1 VTAARARL
9 AVVGAAICWS
19 TAGAAIK
26 LAGGLGLTG
35 WQTGGGRAIVAAAVM
50 ALLMP
55 GARRGWNGRTAAV
68 AVAYALTTTLFVI
81 ANTLTTS
88 ANAIFLQDVAPLWVI
103 LLSPW
108 LLGERPTRQDL
119 LSAPIYIGGTA
130 LFFIDELAPGAGLG
144 NLMAI
149 LSGVAFAFLILGL
162 RWLRDGGADAAVL
175 QGNLLAFL
183 ICLPGAVR
191 GGPITEKA
199 LAVVT
204 FLGVFQL
211 GLAYVLFNRGV
222 RVVSAVEASL
232 LALVEPV
239 LNPIWA
245 FLLAGERPGKWA
257 IAGGTMILAA
267 TVWKV
272 VAPARGTPSG

>member
-1 VTAARARL
+1 MTPAQARL
-9 AVVGAAICWS
+9 AIVGAAVCWS

-26 LAGGLGLTG
+26 WAGELGLTG
-35 WQTGGGRAIVAAAVM
+35 WQTGGGRAVVAAAVM

-55 GARRGWNGRTAAV
+55 AARRGWNRRTTVV
-68 AVAYALTTTLFVI
+68 AVAYAATTVLFVL

-88 ANAIFLQDVAPLWVI
+88 ANAIFLQDVSPLWVI

-119 LSAPIYIGGTA
+119 LAAPIYIGGTA
-130 LFFIDELAPGAGLG
+130 LFFIDELAPGAGVG
-144 NLMAI
+144 NLLAI
-149 LSGVAFAFLILGL
+149 LSGVAFALLILGL

-175 QGNLLAFL
+175 QGNLLAFA
-183 ICLPGAVR
+183 ICLPGALQ
-191 GGPITEKA
+191 GGPLSEKA
-199 LAVVT
+199 IGVVT

-245 FLLAGERPGKWA
+245 FIVAGERPGKWA
-257 IAGGTMILAA
+257 IAGGSLILAA

-272 VAPARGTPSG
+272 VAGPGKKE